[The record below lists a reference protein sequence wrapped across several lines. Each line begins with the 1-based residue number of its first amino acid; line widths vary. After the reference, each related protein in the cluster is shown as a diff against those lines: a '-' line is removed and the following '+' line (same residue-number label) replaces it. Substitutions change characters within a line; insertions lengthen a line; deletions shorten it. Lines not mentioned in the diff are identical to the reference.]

1 MRNFLERLNEKEV
14 FLFGTAGF
22 GVMREYFD
30 SILERVEAYLPE
42 SCTVKGTFMCQGRMQ
57 ENVKKRYEAMLEN
70 DPADAR
76 IKAMLD
82 NYEKALPHPNSED
95 LQELE
100 ERLKK
105 L

>member
-1 MRNFLERLNEKEV
+1 
-14 FLFGTAGF
+14 
-22 GVMREYFD
+22 MREYFD

-70 DPADAR
+70 DPADVR

>member
-1 MRNFLERLNEKEV
+1 MKKVLKFSFNKALFLIWLVIFIGIAVKSPS
-14 FLFGTAGF
+14 FLTAPYIIN
-22 GVMREYFD
+22 VMPVSYTH
-30 SILERVEAYLPE
+30 L
-42 SCTVKGTFMCQGRMQ
+42 MCIR
-57 ENVKKRYEAMLEN
+57 
-70 DPADAR
+70 DR

>member
-1 MRNFLERLNEKEV
+1 
-14 FLFGTAGF
+14 
-22 GVMREYFD
+22 
-30 SILERVEAYLPE
+30 
-42 SCTVKGTFMCQGRMQ
+42 MCQGRMQ

-82 NYEKALPHPNSED
+82 NYEKALLHPNSED